1 MSVSIQENK
10 RFAELIVSEGV
21 QFGCGDLN
29 LVVPTDTAPSHKVMS
44 QITAK
49 TGLQY
54 HPTLQYSE
62 SGRLCQE
69 NVSNVHDSNTG
80 HCYDMC
86 LVPRITA
93 TFEAQIFAIPGDAA
107 YLRAL
112 RTIFE
117 ENNILHGGHVV
128 HYHNQTR
135 SDHHIMAI
143 MSQ

>member
-1 MSVSIQENK
+1 
-10 RFAELIVSEGV
+10 
-21 QFGCGDLN
+21 
-29 LVVPTDTAPSHKVMS
+29 MS
-44 QITAK
+44 QITDK

-54 HPTLQYSE
+54 HPTLLYSA
-62 SGRLCQE
+62 SGCLCQE
-69 NVSNVHDSNTG
+69 NVSNVHDSKIRPY
-80 HCYDMC
+80 YDMF
-86 LVPRITA
+86 LVPKATT

-112 RTIFE
+112 GTIFE
-117 ENNILHGGHVV
+117 ENDILHGGHVV